1 MTDSPA
7 QDRKL
12 GLARIERGGRFYTK
26 YDPSIALDIVER
38 VAEGELLSKICAKD
52 AVPLTVTKQTFL
64 RWVASVPEL
73 QTAYSAAIQISAH
86 SFEEKAID
94 RAQRVADAP
103 GSPQNVSAAS
113 LLISQYRWSAAR
125 RNPTRYSDKGNT
137 QIVVP
142 INITSSLDLGTGEQT
157 SNVEVPDIYTISLP
171 VVEGEFSEVTD
182 EPGNVETPRP
192 EARAVE
198 EQKKEITKEDFKG
211 ILRPDIPVVGSSRQ
225 PILEASKKRPGSPPG
240 PRKRVLTPRTSK

>member
-1 MTDSPA
+1 MADSP
-7 QDRKL
+7 QRERDMKL
-12 GLARIERGGRFYTK
+12 PRVEHGGRFYTK
-26 YDPSIALDIVER
+26 YDPNIALDIVER
-38 VAEGELLSKICAKD
+38 IAEGELLSKICAKD
-52 AVPLTVTKQTFL
+52 ADPLTVTKQTFL
-64 RWVASVPEL
+64 RWVATVPEL

-157 SNVEVPDIYTISLP
+157 SNVEVPDIYTIKLDIA
-171 VVEGEFSEVTD
+171 EGEFNEVTD
-182 EPGNVETPRP
+182 EPGDVETPRE
-192 EARAVE
+192 EARAIE
-198 EQKKEITKEDFKG
+198 DKSKEITKEAFRE
-211 ILRPDIPVVGSSRQ
+211 ILRPDIPVIGSDRQ
-225 PILEASKKRPGSPPG
+225 PIHVAARKRPGSPPG
-240 PRKRVLTPRTSK
+240 PRKRVLTPRKPK

>member
-1 MTDSPA
+1 MADSPA

-12 GLARIERGGRFYTK
+12 GLARIEKGGRFYTK
-26 YDPSIALDIVER
+26 YDPNIALDIVER

-52 AVPLTVTKQTFL
+52 ANPITVTKQTFL
-64 RWVASVPEL
+64 RWVATVPEL

-86 SFEEKAID
+86 SFEELAID
-94 RAQRVADAP
+94 KAQKTAALP
-103 GSPQNVSAAS
+103 GTPQNVSAAS

-171 VVEGEFSEVTD
+171 SPEGELGDALEAEYTEVI
-182 EPGNVETPRP
+182 PETKDRAAPRDTP
-192 EARAVE
+192 SLREAFAEV
-198 EQKKEITKEDFKG
+198 
-211 ILRPDIPVVGSSRQ
+211 LRPDLPVVGSSRQ

-240 PRKRVLTPRTSK
+240 PRKRVLTPRMPK